1 MYVKDYE
8 FIHNINILFE
18 RPIIIYGAGAFGEK
32 MAELLKELSVN
43 FTCFCD
49 RIGEKNKENMNHPI
63 ITLDELKEKT
73 DKEDYLVI
81 VGSRE
86 YCQDIIDSLQIKK
99 VKAYV
104 CTWYG
109 ISLGIELSLIHI

>member
-49 RIGEKNKENMNHPI
+49 RIGEKSKSICMHMVWN
-63 ITLDELKEKT
+63 
-73 DKEDYLVI
+73 
-81 VGSRE
+81 
-86 YCQDIIDSLQIKK
+86 
-99 VKAYV
+99 
-104 CTWYG
+104 
-109 ISLGIELSLIHI
+109 